1 MIEKM
6 AQRVSFYLVVL
17 LLGFLSRA
25 SAQEHLPRSFGLSDY
40 LSSGYDSSQRGISAP
55 LRYFSLTENKQYRNR
70 IKLFSISSKFLKE
83 IEQTQD
89 LPPFLQPASLVMGV
103 KEWKGIVVKNY
114 SFFCRQEYRFQKAT
128 GVPLRFR
135 LGSLDYVNWLE
146 YGR

>member
-1 MIEKM
+1 MV
-6 AQRVSFYLVVL
+6 QRVSFYLVVL
-17 LLGFLSRA
+17 VLGFL
-25 SAQEHLPRSFGLSDY
+25 PRVSGQQSSPVAFSLSDY
-40 LSSGYDSSQRGISAP
+40 LSSGYDSSQRGNYAP
-55 LRYFSLTENKQYRNR
+55 LSSRALTENKQNKNWTNR
-70 IKLFSISSKFLKE
+70 FSLSVKFLKE

-89 LPPFLQPASLVMGV
+89 LLPLQPAHAPISGAR
-103 KEWKGIVVKNY
+103 EWRGIVVKNY